1 MKKQSFFNIVILL
14 ELVALIAISAAGA
27 LRQTEAPAA
36 AAIHAGVG
44 ELDVPVSREKVE
56 EEGMELLI
64 DPAVPLAP
72 GIISDALKGE
82 AMSTLGLVN
91 LRRTS
96 AGLGELS
103 WNETLSQA
111 AEVRAFECEDKFSH
125 TRPDGSEWWTVNAAV
140 MYGENLA
147 KNYYDANSV
156 VQAWMDSPAHRE
168 NILKA
173 DFTTMGVAAYEAG
186 DGTMYWAQAFG
197 Y

>member
-27 LRQTEAPAA
+27 LRQAETAAPAA
-36 AAIHAGVG
+36 TQA
-44 ELDVPVSREKVE
+44 ELDTAVSREKTE

-91 LRRTS
+91 IRRVS

-103 WNETLSQA
+103 WNENLSQA
-111 AEVRAFECEDKFSH
+111 AEVRAHECEDRFSH
-125 TRPDGSEWWTVNAAV
+125 TRPDGSEWWTVNAAI

-147 KNYYDANSV
+147 KNYFDADSV
-156 VQAWMDSPAHRE
+156 VEAWMQSPTHRD

-173 DFTTMGVAAYEAG
+173 DFTTMGVAAYESE